1 MVDKQIIPIIYHGPL
16 INCSVNIVYCFL
28 LQIRRILFEGFQT
41 NFFLILKIVSVIH
54 LNFVL
59 NRGALQAVS
68 QRNWNTKTIKQ
79 SSILCDFVY
88 SCIKYEKIGN
98 MK

>member
-1 MVDKQIIPIIYHGPL
+1 MAP
-16 INCSVNIVYCFL
+16 SSIVRLTLCTVFCYKL
-28 LQIRRILFEGFQT
+28 EE
-41 NFFLILKIVSVIH
+41 FFLRVFRLIFFILKIVSVIH